1 MILLFFKLGEERDCG
16 CQGVDE
22 GVDVAREV
30 VKVEA
35 GASAPGNVEV
45 AVEGLGAVMTAAT
58 RDPRLV

>member
-45 AVEGLGAVMTAAT
+45 TVEGLSAVVTAAT
-58 RDPRLV
+58 RDSRLV